1 MNDVAQPTDG
11 QRIALHRIVEME
23 GGGRPWFKPA
33 DAEECVDQGWAVKR
47 GGGRYA
53 LTVEGRAILGDLAQ
67 DWPSCALRF
76 APLTVD

>member
-47 GGGRYA
+47 GGGR
-53 LTVEGRAILGDLAQ
+53 
-67 DWPSCALRF
+67 
-76 APLTVD
+76 